1 MKCKICGSDNTLVL
15 GEENYTTNGEMIL
28 QDCKCLSCRKTFY
41 RVRANSRLY
50 NNSIEKVNN
59 DDLEYLYGLCG
70 G

>member
-15 GEENYTTNGEMIL
+15 GEENYTTNGEMIF
-28 QDCKCLSCRKTFY
+28 QDCKCLSCRKVFH
-41 RVRANSRLY
+41 RIRMNNRLY

-70 G
+70 E